1 MFGFFNCS
9 RGFSL
14 TEIMSGG
21 SERPPRLVDEREAA
35 KPLRL
40 DALQRE
46 DDGIV
51 SGVSWERAQETLD
64 SLRMEKVDMMN
75 VISC

>member
-21 SERPPRLVDEREAA
+21 RAA
-35 KPLRL
+35 KPLGL